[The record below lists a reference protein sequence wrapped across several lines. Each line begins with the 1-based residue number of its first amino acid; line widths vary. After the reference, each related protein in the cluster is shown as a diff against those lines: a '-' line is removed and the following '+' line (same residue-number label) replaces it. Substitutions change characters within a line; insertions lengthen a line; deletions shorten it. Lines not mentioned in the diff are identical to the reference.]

1 MLRRT
6 VEDRE
11 KTNTGSRESFASM
24 KNIRS
29 FDTLLLEREQK
40 KKLRQQQDGAVD
52 GTASQLVF
60 YLMNLRH
67 GWDSIPA
74 DFLAHSAMTANNES
88 MGLLELVCECVCKRN
103 RYRVHGNHFVRFV
116 RIELD
121 AKIANKMVFV
131 ADD

>member
-11 KTNTGSRESFASM
+11 KNQYWKPRKFRQHEKYSFVRYIASGT
-24 KNIRS
+24 R
-29 FDTLLLEREQK
+29 TE

-88 MGLLELVCECVCKRN
+88 MGLLELVCECVCTRN

-116 RIELD
+116 RIELN